1 MTRLVPKKRPLPKAA
16 TRTPPASNTT
26 TVADPAITAR
36 EAMALLGVKKS
47 AFYEWQQKGLTG
59 FPPKRLIGRKA
70 VRYLRS
76 EVIAFRDRGLP
87 R

>member
-1 MTRLVPKKRPLPKAA
+1 MPKESKPRRSAPARSAQTIAPSGVPI
-16 TRTPPASNTT
+16 
-26 TVADPAITAR
+26 ADPAITAR

>member
-1 MTRLVPKKRPLPKAA
+1 MTRPVPTKRPQPKVAQ
-16 TRTPPASNTT
+16 RHPLASNTT
-26 TVADPAITAR
+26 PVADPAITAR

-76 EVIAFRDRGLP
+76 EVIAFRDQGLP
-87 R
+87 Q

>member
-1 MTRLVPKKRPLPKAA
+1 MKRPAPTKRPQPKAA
-16 TRTPPASNTT
+16 QRRPLASNTT
-26 TVADPAITAR
+26 PVADPAITAR

-70 VRYLRS
+70 VRYLR
-76 EVIAFRDRGLP
+76 ITLFLYLA
-87 R
+87 